1 MDTGL
6 KEMFFC
12 SRLETAL
19 NNEVQL
25 EFEDLVEQVTELT
38 EWDGVD
44 LGKFWKIHI
53 LCTFLISLYRVIQ
66 GLYGGF
72 YFTIFN

>member
-53 LCTFLISLYRVIQ
+53 LIVR
-66 GLYGGF
+66 F
-72 YFTIFN
+72 YFGRLIF